1 MVDYESLKARVQ
13 ELAEREWDMEAIV
26 ARYRRLAE
34 EGIPRKTL
42 SPDEIRAN
50 REQILDRVQRRA
62 EEYNFLAR
70 NCARGT
76 ALALLEEFG
85 LGNLQIIQAL
95 SPFPGFG
102 GTGWMCGAVT
112 GGLIALG
119 LYFGSVDVLNY
130 DATRAA
136 IQAARKFMPRF
147 QATVGSVLCP
157 ELQEKVI
164 FGRYM
169 DPAASPENMAA
180 FAEAKGFEKCS
191 LLPGIGAR
199 LAAEII
205 LESMEVEK

>member
-1 MVDYESLKARVQ
+1 MVDYEALKARVQ

-26 ARYRRLAE
+26 ARYRRMAE

-42 SPDEIRAN
+42 NPDEVLAN
-50 REQILDRVQRRA
+50 KEQILDRVQRRA

-70 NCARGT
+70 NCAKGT

-85 LGNLQIIQAL
+85 LGDLEIIQAL

-119 LYFGSVDVLNY
+119 LYFGSRDVLNY
-130 DATRAA
+130 DATGAA
-136 IQAARKFMPRF
+136 IRAARKFMPRF
-147 QATVGSVLCP
+147 QETAGFVRCP
-157 ELQEKVI
+157 ELQESVI

-180 FAEAKGFEKCS
+180 FAAAKGFEKCS

-199 LAAEII
+199 IAAEVII
-205 LESMEVEK
+205 ESMKEE

>member
-13 ELAEREWDMEAIV
+13 ELAEREWDIEAIV
-26 ARYRRLAE
+26 ARYRRMAE
-34 EGIPRKTL
+34 TGIPQKAL
-42 SPDEIRAN
+42 NPDEVLAN

-70 NCARGT
+70 NCAKGT
-76 ALALLEEFG
+76 ALALMEEFG
-85 LGNLQIIQAL
+85 LGNLEIIQGL

-119 LYFGSVDVLNY
+119 LYFGSRDVLNY
-130 DATRAA
+130 DATRAT
-136 IQAARKFMPRF
+136 IQAARTFMPRF
-147 QATVGSVLCP
+147 QETVGFVRCP
-157 ELQEKVI
+157 ELQEAVI

-180 FAEAKGFEKCS
+180 FAAAKGFEKCS

-199 LAAEII
+199 IAAEII
-205 LESMEVEK
+205 IERITEGK

>member
-1 MVDYESLKARVQ
+1 MVDYELLRARVQ
-13 ELAEREWDMEAIV
+13 ELAEREWDMEAIL
-26 ARYRRLAE
+26 ARYRRMAE

-42 SPDEIRAN
+42 APEEMLAN
-50 REQILDRVQRRA
+50 KEQILDRVQRRA
-62 EEYNFLAR
+62 EEYNYLAR
-70 NCARGT
+70 NCAKGT

-85 LGNLQIIQAL
+85 LGSLEIIQAL

-119 LYFGSVDVLNY
+119 LYFGSRDVLNY
-130 DATRAA
+130 DATGAAVRAA
-136 IQAARKFMPRF
+136 REFMPRF
-147 QATVGSVLCP
+147 RAAVGSVLCP
-157 ELQEKVI
+157 ELQENVI

-180 FAEAKGFEKCS
+180 FAAAKGFEKCS

-199 LAAEII
+199 IAAEVII
-205 LESMEVEK
+205 ESMKKG